1 MGENYRKKVELLAKA
16 KDMQSV
22 HKICETCT
30 QLEFDHRPG
39 MCTRSVT
46 ADKVEKYSAGEISE
60 IVSGISKDVVDTI
73 IENTK
78 AELHASNLDT
88 ESSLGKNES
97 LAAAFNNLADVL
109 KQQRHTPCHVTKV
122 KIPPV
127 WVKESFLDFKSE
139 VLAWEK
145 SHPGDDYSK
154 YCELINELKRNK
166 VKVGKS

>member
-1 MGENYRKKVELLAKA
+1 M
-16 KDMQSV
+16 
-22 HKICETCT
+22 
-30 QLEFDHRPG
+30 
-39 MCTRSVT
+39 
-46 ADKVEKYSAGEISE
+46 
-60 IVSGISKDVVDTI
+60 SGISKDVVDTI

-78 AELHASNLDT
+78 AELHASNLDA

-109 KQQRHTPCHVTKV
+109 KQQRHTPSHVTKV

-166 VKVGKS
+166 VKVGLSDYVSTVVIEKTRSDKTVFCTIAPI